1 MGNLQSF
8 SVPSI
13 NFQNITCSCCD
24 KNKQNNSNDPN
35 PFKNLKFIRKKR
47 HKKNFICSKI

>member
-8 SVPSI
+8 SLPSI

-24 KNKQNNSNDPN
+24 KNNRNNSNDPN
-35 PFKNLKFIRKKR
+35 PFKKLKFIRKKPR
-47 HKKNFICSKI
+47 NKFFMCSKI